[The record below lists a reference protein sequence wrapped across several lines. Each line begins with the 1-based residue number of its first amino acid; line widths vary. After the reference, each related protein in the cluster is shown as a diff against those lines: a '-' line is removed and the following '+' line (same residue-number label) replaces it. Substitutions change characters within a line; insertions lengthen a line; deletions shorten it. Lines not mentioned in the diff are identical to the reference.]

1 LQAAQNSRSLDIRLH
16 LAEPCRKV
24 RGGVDGYFGDP
35 VSNELMSHQ
44 GEEEVTVR
52 SPSWQNVD
60 WRNPTNKKKI

>member
-1 LQAAQNSRSLDIRLH
+1 
-16 LAEPCRKV
+16 V

-60 WRNPTNKKKI
+60 WRNPANKKKYNNVSKERPRIQGTDGIFG